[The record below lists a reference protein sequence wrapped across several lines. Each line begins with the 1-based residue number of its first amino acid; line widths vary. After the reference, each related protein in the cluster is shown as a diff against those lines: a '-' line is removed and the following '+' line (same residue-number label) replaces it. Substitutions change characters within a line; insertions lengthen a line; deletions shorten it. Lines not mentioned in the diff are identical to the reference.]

1 MEAFFLF
8 FVLILLFV
16 IISNLNSK
24 FKATQE
30 TINKVLQK
38 VEQLQKQLQT
48 FEGKETASTKE
59 DIVFTKT
66 EVSAKV
72 VEPELPK
79 AVVEVKEP
87 IPIPKFEKP
96 KEPVSVSFQ
105 KPEIIVKA
113 PIPKKSWSE
122 SFKENNPDLEKFIGE
137 NLINKIGILIL
148 VLGISFF
155 VKYAIDKDWINETAR
170 VGIGILA
177 GSIVMGIAHKL
188 RANFTAFSSV
198 LVAGAVSIFYFTIAI
213 AFHEYQLFSQTVA
226 FSIMVVITAFSSLV
240 SVSYNRMELAILSL
254 IGGFAVPFMVSTGQG
269 NYVVLFSY
277 IVILNTGILSIA
289 YFKKWNVLN
298 LLSFIFTIILFGGWY
313 VVELFDNKLPHRG
326 AFVFA
331 TIFYLLFSIIT
342 VIHNLRRKGTF
353 GVLEYMIMIGNTFF
367 YFSVGMGILHN
378 WGIDFKGLFTLA
390 IAVFNLIYAVFL
402 YKRFGL
408 DKNAIYLLLG
418 LTLTFV
424 TLTIPIQFKG
434 NYITLF
440 WAIEAVLLFWLSKQ
454 SKINS
459 FKLGAIIVQIL
470 MIFSL
475 VIDWINKY
483 SYFETELA
491 IVLNPIFITGI
502 VALTSLIATYLILKK
517 ETEPQKVWFLSFNP
531 NQYTTGILLV
541 ATLVAYFVGMLETS
555 FQANQLLKI
564 RYSSLSYSILYH
576 FIFSA
581 VVIYFASQP
590 KKHDFRTLAILLA
603 TINIGLYI
611 LYFFNLPTEEFL
623 TSLNLGLNEKSSF
636 YIHYLLVFCLVYFFY
651 AIIKCHSEVKALAF
665 YKSNFALWTCAFAI
679 IFILSYEMMIHSLYV
694 TPNVIS
700 TKELAQKFPENNTT
714 INWEKAYFI
723 DSKVDEVKRQ
733 IIKIGFPILWGVLSF
748 AFLIVGI
755 KKQWK
760 QLRIISLTLLG
771 MTIAKLFVYD
781 IKNVSETGKIV
792 AFILLGILILIISFV
807 YQKIKKLVVD
817 DSTANS
823 TIDEK

>member
-636 YIHYLLVFCLVYFFY
+636 YIHYLLVVCLVYFFY

>member
-502 VALTSLIATYLILKK
+502 VALTSLIATYIILKK

-636 YIHYLLVFCLVYFFY
+636 YIHYLLVVCLVYFFY

-817 DSTANS
+817 ETPKNDS
-823 TIDEK
+823 DEN

>member
-48 FEGKETASTKE
+48 FEGKETASAKE

-96 KEPVSVSFQ
+96 KEPVPVSFQ

-113 PIPKKSWSE
+113 PISKKSWSE

-277 IVILNTGILSIA
+277 IVILNSGILSIA

-367 YFSVGMGILHN
+367 YFSIGMGILHN

-390 IAVFNLIYAVFL
+390 IAVFNLIYAIFL

-459 FKLGAIIVQIL
+459 FKFGAIVVQIL

-483 SYFETELA
+483 SYSETELA
-491 IVLNPIFITGI
+491 IVFNPIFITGI
-502 VALTSLIATYLILKK
+502 VALASLIATYLILKK

-531 NQYTTGILLV
+531 NQYTTGILII

-590 KKHDFRTLAILLA
+590 KKHDFRTIAILLA

-636 YIHYLLVFCLVYFFY
+636 YIHYLLVLCLVYFFY

-694 TPNVIS
+694 TPDVIS

-755 KKQWK
+755 KRQWK

-771 MTIAKLFVYD
+771 MTIVKLFVYD

-817 DSTANS
+817 DSTTNS

>member
-1 MEAFFLF
+1 MEAFLLF

-48 FEGKETASTKE
+48 FEGKETVSTKE

-402 YKRFGL
+402 YKRFGF

-581 VVIYFASQP
+581 VVIYFALQP

-700 TKELAQKFPENNTT
+700 TKELAQKFPENNTI

-817 DSTANS
+817 ETPKNDS
-823 TIDEK
+823 DEN

>member
-8 FVLILLFV
+8 FAVILLFV

-30 TINKVLQK
+30 AINKVLQK

-491 IVLNPIFITGI
+491 IVFNPIFITGI

-817 DSTANS
+817 ETPKNDS
-823 TIDEK
+823 DEN

>member
-8 FVLILLFV
+8 FAVILLFV

-30 TINKVLQK
+30 AINKVLQK

-48 FEGKETASTKE
+48 FEGKETTSAKQE
-59 DIVFTKT
+59 IVFTKP
-66 EVSAKV
+66 EVAAKV

-87 IPIPKFEKP
+87 IPTPKFEKP
-96 KEPVSVSFQ
+96 KEPVPVSFQ

-113 PIPKKSWSE
+113 PISKKSWSE

-277 IVILNTGILSIA
+277 IVILNAGILSIA

-502 VALTSLIATYLILKK
+502 VALASLIATYLILKK

-531 NQYTTGILLV
+531 NQYTTGILIV

-581 VVIYFASQP
+581 AVIYFALQP

-636 YIHYLLVFCLVYFFY
+636 YIHYLLVVCLVYFFY
-651 AIIKCHSEVKALAF
+651 AIVKCHSEVKALAF

-694 TPNVIS
+694 TPDVIS
-700 TKELAQKFPENNTT
+700 MKELAQKFPENNTT

-723 DSKVDEVKRQ
+723 ESKVDEVKRQ

-771 MTIAKLFVYD
+771 MTIVKLFVYD

>member
-1 MEAFFLF
+1 MEAFLLLI
-8 FVLILLFV
+8 VLILLV
-16 IISNLNSK
+16 AIISNINSK
-24 FKATQE
+24 FKASQD
-30 TINKVLQK
+30 TITNVLQK
-38 VEQLQKQLQT
+38 VEQLQKQVQSL
-48 FEGKETASTKE
+48 EGKDGFTSKQDVVAPKPVIPTVIKE
-59 DIVFTKT
+59 KEIP
-66 EVSAKV
+66 KV
-72 VEPELPK
+72 VQ
-79 AVVEVKEP
+79 EVKET
-87 IPIPKFEKP
+87 IPTPKYEKP
-96 KEPVSVSFQ
+96 KEPEVVAFQ
-105 KPEIIVKA
+105 IKEVPKPTFV
-113 PIPKKSWSE
+113 PQKSWFE
-122 SFKENNPDLEKFIGE
+122 TFKENNPDIEKFVGE
-137 NLINKIGILIL
+137 NLINKIGVLIL

-213 AFHEYQLFSQTVA
+213 AFHEYQLFTQTVA

-277 IVILNTGILSIA
+277 IVILNAGILSIA

-298 LLSFIFTIILFGGWY
+298 LLSFIFTILLFGGWY
-313 VVELFDNKLPHRG
+313 VVELLDDKLPHRG

-331 TIFYLLFSIIT
+331 TIFYLLFNIIS

-353 GVLEYMIMIGNTFF
+353 VVLDYIIMISNTFF
-367 YFSVGMGILHN
+367 YFSIGMGILHN
-378 WGIDFKGLFTLA
+378 WGIDFKGIFTLS
-390 IAVFNLIYAVFL
+390 IALFNLIYALFL

-424 TLTIPIQFKG
+424 NLTIPIQFEG

-459 FKLGAIIVQIL
+459 FKFGAIIVQFL

-475 VIDWINKY
+475 TIDWIQKY
-483 SYFETELA
+483 SYFETELS

-502 VALTSLIATYLILKK
+502 VALASLVATYFILKN
-517 ETEPQKVWFLSFNP
+517 ETETQKVWFLNFNP
-531 NQYTTGILLV
+531 IQYKKGVVIIFVLI
-541 ATLVAYFVGMLETS
+541 AYFVGMLEVS
-555 FQANQLLKI
+555 FQANQFMAI
-564 RYSSLSYSILYH
+564 RYSSLSYSVLYH
-576 FIFSA
+576 FVFSA
-581 VVIYFASQP
+581 SLIYFGLKSNQY
-590 KKHDFRTLAILLA
+590 DFKTIAVLLA
-603 TINIGLYI
+603 TATIGIYV

-623 TSLNLGLNEKSSF
+623 KSLNSGLQEKSSF
-636 YIHYLLVFCLVYFFY
+636 YIHYILLLCLVYFFY
-651 AIIKCHSEVKALAF
+651 VIFKNHKESKDLSMYQSII
-665 YKSNFALWTCAFAI
+665 ALWICAFAI
-679 IFILSYEMMIHSLYV
+679 IFILSYEIMIHSLYL
-694 TPNVIS
+694 TPEVVS
-700 TKELAQKFPENNTT
+700 TTELAQKFPESYPNLQ
-714 INWEKAYFI
+714 WERAEFI
-723 DSKVDEVKRQ
+723 DTTVDEVQRQ

-748 AFLIVGI
+748 VFLIVGI
-755 KKQWK
+755 KRQWK
-760 QLRIISLTLLG
+760 QLRIIALTLLG
-771 MTIAKLFVYD
+771 ITIVKLFLYD
-781 IKNVSETGKIV
+781 IKNVSETGKII

-817 DSTANS
+817 DSITNATN
-823 TIDEK
+823 DEK